1 MLGKFPGLFG
11 VYIMNMSFFA
21 SYLTIVPYDNFED
34 PGQIKGT
41 EETNYN
47 SSNRL
52 EKMLPWQSSFLPIN
66 KSSHFQALWGHC
78 QQKPL

>member
-1 MLGKFPGLFG
+1 
-11 VYIMNMSFFA
+11 MNMSFFA